1 MKPKSIAVFCAA
13 SEDIA
18 PHYAECAREVGAL
31 IVRQGCEL
39 VYGGAS
45 AGLMEVVASVVKE
58 NNGHVVGV
66 VPEILEQR
74 NRVSRLICEK
84 KRTQN
89 LSDRKDYMLG
99 RSDIFI
105 ALPGGIG
112 TLDEVFHVMAA
123 ATIGYH
129 NKKVIFYNIDG
140 FWNSIIAMLKE
151 FEQKGFVRRQS
162 QELFIVADSLVELK
176 KILEKQV

>member
-1 MKPKSIAVFCAA
+1 
-13 SEDIA
+13 
-18 PHYAECAREVGAL
+18 
-31 IVRQGCEL
+31 
-39 VYGGAS
+39 
-45 AGLMEVVASVVKE
+45 
-58 NNGHVVGV
+58 
-66 VPEILEQR
+66 
-74 NRVSRLICEK
+74 
-84 KRTQN
+84 
-89 LSDRKDYMLG
+89 
-99 RSDIFI
+99 
-105 ALPGGIG
+105 
-112 TLDEVFHVMAA
+112 MAA